1 MADPKPIRMKI
12 GFKKPLPAYA
22 DKERAAQIVKR
33 NTAIT
38 MQEAVNILHGAVVT
52 NTPHFIGILR
62 KSIAAETFER
72 GSNIIG
78 RVSTP
83 SPYGWPVETGSR
95 PHWIP
100 IGPLKLWAIR
110 KGFGAS
116 FAYYVRWLHA
126 PLSFSVKSR
135 KKTGAGIPMKG
146 HFMFAKGFRTSK
158 DRIRKMFRDAQSK
171 MLGDLKKR

>member
-38 MQEAVNILHGAVVT
+38 MQGAVNILHGAVVT
-52 NTPHFIGILR
+52 NTPHGFGTLR
-62 KSIAAETFER
+62 WSISGVTLDH
-72 GSNIIG
+72 GSSIVG
-78 RVSTP
+78 KVSTP
-83 SPYGWPVETGSR
+83 SPYGLPVETGSR

-110 KGFGAS
+110 KGYGAS

-126 PLSFSVKSR
+126 PLSYSVKSR

-146 HFMFAKGFRTSK
+146 YFMFAKGFRTSK
-158 DRIRKMFRDAQSK
+158 DRIRKLFRDAQAK

>member
-33 NTAIT
+33 NTVIT
-38 MQEAVNILHGAVVT
+38 MQGAVNILHGAVVT
-52 NTPHFIGILR
+52 NTPHFIGALR

-83 SPYGWPVETGSR
+83 NPYGWPVETGSR
-95 PHWIP
+95 PHW
-100 IGPLKLWAIR
+100 
-110 KGFGAS
+110 
-116 FAYYVRWLHA
+116 A
-126 PLSFSVKSR
+126 PLAPLVYWAQR
-135 KKTGAGIPMKG
+135 KLGLIGTHAIAAGRRIRFKIAKRGTKG
-146 HFMFAKGFRTSK
+146 HFMFTKGFRTSK